1 MWPVAVFG
9 TNFLQSLFLLETLN
23 EFKVVKMNLL
33 EMVWTPMSVLG
44 TTWCVVVKDEHTRER
59 ERQLKTDAEI
69 CYQEISAAFSMPAK
83 HHWHL

>member
-9 TNFLQSLFLLETLN
+9 TNFLQSLFLQETLN
-23 EFKVVKMNLL
+23 EFKVVGTVVKINLL

-59 ERQLKTDAEI
+59 ERD
-69 CYQEISAAFSMPAK
+69 S
-83 HHWHL
+83 